1 MVGTPGRMRGRGI
14 VVVGADVVVGAAV
27 VVVVVGAAVVVVVV
41 KHGPALIQS
50 PKIAPLIVAAGVV
63 GKVVAKLV

>member
-1 MVGTPGRMRGRGI
+1 MKEPAAS
-14 VVVGADVVVGAAV
+14 VVVVVVAAAVVVVVVGAAV